1 MHDPERKHPLHA
13 LVRTVKHATLL
24 IALLLVAGAVLAALR
39 WAGPSPLPL
48 VAAAAGVPD
57 AYLGKEAAPAFP
69 TGLDWINTGGKPVT
83 IQELKGKVVL
93 LDFWT
98 YGCVNCFHVIDDLE
112 KLEAKYPDSLVII
125 GVHSAKFA
133 TEGKTAHIAAVVQR
147 YGLEHPVVN
156 DNQLQVWNEYGAEGW
171 PTLTLIDPAGNV
183 VGQVSGEGHYELLD
197 KVIGT
202 LTTEFAAKK
211 QLDTQ
216 PLWFA
221 GLHDKMPDTPLLYP
235 GKVLADPQGGRLFI
249 ADSNHDRI
257 VVTTFDG
264 KVTAVIGDGKP
275 GLKDGAYGAAEFHY
289 PQGLT
294 LSDADTLYVADTD
307 NSALRRVDLKQGT
320 VTTVAGDGVQTYMQ
334 DNDQPAAKS
343 ELDTPWDLLAHNG
356 LVYIAMAGQHQ
367 LWTYDPKKQEIER
380 FAGSGQEGIDDGALA
395 DASFAQPSGL
405 TTDGTTL
412 YVADPEA
419 SAVRAVD
426 LRGNTARIRTAIS
439 GGMFT
444 AKVKTLVGLG
454 LFTFGDVDGT
464 GNEVRLQ
471 HDLGVA
477 WYDGRIYIAD
487 TYNGKIKVLDP
498 SKKSVTTLVGDDLLE
513 EPGGLSVGGDTLYVA
528 DTDHGRIVTVDLK
541 TGKASPLVLSDPSH
555 LL

>member
-1 MHDPERKHPLHA
+1 MNTLKA
-13 LVRTVKHATLL
+13 LVRIVKRTTVFIT
-24 IALLLVAGAVLAALR
+24 LLLVAGAILAAFR
-39 WAGPSPLPL
+39 FTGSSAPLL
-48 VAAAAGVPD
+48 AAAAGMPD
-57 AYLGKEAAPAFP
+57 QYLGTTPAPDFP
-69 TGLDWINTGGKPVT
+69 AGLDWINTGGKP
-83 IQELKGKVVL
+83 ISIKELKGKVVL

-98 YGCVNCFHVIDDLE
+98 YGCINCFHIIPDL
-112 KLEAKYPDSLVII
+112 KRLEAKYPQSLVII

-156 DNQLQVWNEYGAEGW
+156 DNQLQVWNEYGAQGW
-171 PTLTLIDPAGNV
+171 PTLTVIDPAGNV
-183 VGQVSGEGHYELLD
+183 VGQVSGEGNYALLD

-211 QLDTQ
+211 QLDTR

-221 GLHDKMPDTPLLYP
+221 GLHDKMPDTQLLYP
-235 GKVLADPQGGRLFI
+235 GKVLADQQGGRLFI

-257 VVTTFDG
+257 VVTTLDG
-264 KVTAVIGDGKP
+264 KVSAVIGDGKP
-275 GLKDGAYGAAEFHY
+275 GLKDGAFGAAEFHY
-289 PQGLT
+289 PQGMT
-294 LSDADTLYVADTD
+294 LFDANTLYVADTD

-334 DNDQPAAKS
+334 DGDEPAAKS
-343 ELDTPWDLLAHNG
+343 ELDTPWDVLAHNG

-367 LWTYDPKKQEIER
+367 IWTYDPAKQRIQR
-380 FAGSGQEGIDDGALA
+380 FAGSGSEGIDDGPLA

-405 TTDGTTL
+405 TTDGSTL

-426 LRGNTARIRTAIS
+426 LRGNTARIRTAI
-439 GGMFT
+439 GGDMFT
-444 AKVKTLVGLG
+444 AKVKTLIGLG
-454 LFTFGDVDGT
+454 LFTFGDVDGM

-477 WYDGRIYIAD
+477 WYGGHIYIAD

-498 SKKSVTTLVGDDLLE
+498 SDKSVTTLVGGDLLE

-528 DTDHGRIVTVDLK
+528 DTDHDRIVTVDLK
-541 TGKASPLVLSDPSH
+541 TGKAAPLTLSDPDKK
-555 LL
+555 L

>member
-1 MHDPERKHPLHA
+1 MKILKA
-13 LVRTVKHATLL
+13 LVRIVKRTTVFIT
-24 IALLLVAGAVLAALR
+24 LLLVAGAILAAFR
-39 WAGPSPLPL
+39 YTGSSAPLL
-48 VAAAAGVPD
+48 AAAAGMPEQ
-57 AYLGKEAAPAFP
+57 YLGTTPAPDFP
-69 TGLDWINTGGKPVT
+69 AGLDWINTGGKPVS
-83 IQELKGKVVL
+83 IKQLRGKVVL

-98 YGCVNCFHVIDDLE
+98 YGCINCFHIIPDLK
-112 KLEAKYPDSLVII
+112 KLEAKYPTSLVII

-156 DNQLQVWNEYGAEGW
+156 DNQLQVWDEYGAQGW
-171 PTLTLIDPAGNV
+171 PTVTLIDPAGNV
-183 VGQVSGEGHYELLD
+183 VGQVSGEGHYELMD

-211 QLDTQ
+211 QLDTK

-221 GLHDKMPDTPLLYP
+221 GLHDKMPNTQLLYP
-235 GKVLADPQGGRLFI
+235 GKVLADVKGGRLFI

-257 VVTTFDG
+257 VVTNLEG

-294 LSDADTLYVADTD
+294 LFDADTLYVADTD
-307 NSALRRVDLKQGT
+307 NSALRRVDLKGGV
-320 VTTVAGDGVQTYMQ
+320 VTTVAGDGRQTYME
-334 DNDQPAAKS
+334 DGDQPAAKS
-343 ELDTPWDLLAHNG
+343 ELDTPWDVLAYNG

-367 LWTYDPKKQEIER
+367 LWTYDPAKQEIQR
-380 FAGSGQEGIDDGALA
+380 FAGSGREGIDDGALA

-405 TTDGTTL
+405 STDGSTL

-426 LRGNTARIRTAIS
+426 LRGNTARIKTVIG

-444 AKVKTLVGLG
+444 ARVKTLVGLG
-454 LFTFGDVDGT
+454 LFTFGDVDGV
-464 GNEVRLQ
+464 GDEVRLQ

-477 WYDGRIYIAD
+477 WHDSRIYIAD

-498 SKKSVTTLVGDDLLE
+498 SRKSVTTLVGGELLE

-528 DTDHGRIVTVDLK
+528 DTDHGRIVSVDIK
-541 TGKASPLVLSDPSH
+541 TGKATPLVLSDPNH

>member
-1 MHDPERKHPLHA
+1 MKLLKT
-13 LVRTVKHATLL
+13 LVRIVKRTSVF
-24 IALLLVAGAVLAALR
+24 IALLLVAGAILAALR
-39 WAGPSPLPL
+39 YSGGSAPLM
-48 VAAAAGVPD
+48 AAAAGMPD
-57 AYLGKEAAPAFP
+57 QYLGKTPAPDFP
-69 TGLDWINTGGKPVT
+69 AGLDWINTGGKP
-83 IQELKGKVVL
+83 ISIKQLRGKVVL

-98 YGCVNCFHVIDDLE
+98 YGCINCFHVIPDLK
-112 KLEAKYPDSLVII
+112 KLEAKYPTSLVII

-156 DNQLQVWNEYGAEGW
+156 DDQLRVWDEYGAQGW
-171 PTLTLIDPAGNV
+171 PTLTVIDPAGNV

-202 LTTEFAAKK
+202 LTSDFAARK
-211 QLDTQ
+211 QLDTK

-221 GLHDKMPDTPLLYP
+221 GLHEKMPDTQLLYP
-235 GKVLADPQGGRLFI
+235 GKVLADVKGGRLFI

-257 VVTTFDG
+257 VVTTLDG

-275 GLKDGAYGAAEFHY
+275 GLNDGAFSTAEFHY

-294 LSDADTLYVADTD
+294 LFDADTLYVADTD
-307 NSALRRVDLKQGT
+307 NSALRRVDLRKGT
-320 VTTVAGDGVQTYMQ
+320 VTTVAGDGKQTYM
-334 DNDQPAAKS
+334 DDGDQAAAKA
-343 ELDTPWDLLAHNG
+343 ELDTPWDVLAHGG

-367 LWTYDPKKQEIER
+367 LWTYDPAKQEIAR
-380 FAGSGQEGIDDGALA
+380 FAGSGREGIDDGELA
-395 DASFAQPSGL
+395 EASFAQPSGL
-405 TTDGTTL
+405 STDGGTL

-426 LRGNTARIRTAIS
+426 LSGHFAR
-439 GGMFT
+439 
-444 AKVKTLVGLG
+444 VKTLVGLG
-454 LFTFGDVDGT
+454 LFTFGDVDGS
-464 GNEVRLQ
+464 GDEVRLQ

-477 WYDGRIYIAD
+477 WHDGRIYIAD

-498 SKKSVTTLVGDDLLE
+498 SKKSVTTLVGGELLE

-528 DTDHGRIVTVDLK
+528 DTDHGRIVSVDLRS
-541 TGKASPLVLSDPSH
+541 GKASPLVLSDPSH